1 MSKKKNSLMIL
12 KIFKRIIVS
21 FSLFSLSTQAINVTH
36 SIKPGNGFHTSSLQN
51 SCSTFLGTSFSS
63 ECNIAL
69 FPLSPK
75 NGIFISGVAKSDG
88 DSIDNG
94 RDLIFDP
101 ITLELLRNLFQN
113 SNYNSFSFNSRV
125 SFSNE
130 LFEIS
135 YSPYYLLA
143 DLYLFNPAFP
153 EISLSL
159 VNRETLSLS
168 SGFLLFGKKAPESF
182 KISTGARLSYYSH
195 ESANSLFSLFDLS
208 NQNPESLILFNTQYG
223 LQLDLSFF
231 VDLGNDFLPDF
242 SFQFKNLGSRIK
254 VNEASAISATRLSP
268 RLLFEPFSQFGIGK
282 KIDTPFGAF
291 SLNLE
296 NYILDVNQQID
307 WDRSAFGVYYTLN
320 LFSIY
325 GSLSKFY
332 KIVGISFRSE
342 LFDVGVSYN
351 SEKDIGN
358 FQQGYENSAYIG
370 VDISI

>member
-1 MSKKKNSLMIL
+1 MIL
-12 KIFKRIIVS
+12 KTFKRIIAS
-21 FSLFSLSTQAINVTH
+21 FTLLLPSAYAINVTH
-36 SIKPGNGFHTSSLQN
+36 SIKPRNGFHTSTLQN

-69 FPLSPK
+69 FPLTPK
-75 NGIFISGVAKSDG
+75 NGVFISGVAKSDG

-101 ITLELLRNLFQN
+101 ITLDLLRNLFQN

-153 EISLSL
+153 EISLNL

-168 SGFLLFGKKAPESF
+168 SGLILLGSNKPNSF
-182 KISTGARLSYYSH
+182 KVSTGATLSYYSH

-208 NQNPESLILFNTQYG
+208 NQNPESLILFDTQYG
-223 LQLDLSFF
+223 VQADVSFF
-231 VDLGNDFLPDF
+231 VDFGNSYLPDL
-242 SFQFKNLGSRIK
+242 SMQFKNMGSKVK
-254 VNEASAISATRLSP
+254 VNKSQAISATRLSP
-268 RLLFEPFSQFGIGK
+268 RFLFEPYSQFGIGK
-282 KIDTPFGAF
+282 KVNTPFGAF

-296 NYILDVNQQID
+296 SFIIDVNQEID

-332 KIVGISFRSE
+332 KVVGISFKSE

-351 SEKDIGN
+351 SEKDIGD
-358 FQQGYENSAYIG
+358 FQQSYENAAYIG